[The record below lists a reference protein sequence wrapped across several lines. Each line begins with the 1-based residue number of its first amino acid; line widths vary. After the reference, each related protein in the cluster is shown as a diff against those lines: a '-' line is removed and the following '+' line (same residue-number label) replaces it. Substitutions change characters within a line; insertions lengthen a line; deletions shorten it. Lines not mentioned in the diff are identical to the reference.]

1 MISFPWDSIV
11 ERMEDG
17 YPIYDRAYSAQQ
29 WWDIY
34 KTFFSNGVF
43 ATPTRQF
50 EVSVDTGMLLQVM
63 PGYCNINGC
72 FGTEKS
78 TRNVAIN
85 LGRNLPRIDTVVL
98 RFDANVEARSIE
110 LFVIEGE
117 ESENPKRPALT
128 RTETVYELGLADVY
142 VGANATSLSD
152 TNITDTR
159 AETARCGYVN
169 PLFNVDTTGW
179 FNQVQIT
186 LQQMSDE
193 LKKQTDTAVKLAK
206 DILEGTVES
215 AFQNQLDDLRNTQ
228 EKFNDLTTGLNLILG
243 SRDFHI
249 GKTTNPEHNIR
260 TYDGFTN
267 PGQFDFYTDSD
278 GFTVAHKE
286 QTGLASDSVK
296 YLYSNMVYGIKAN
309 EPITISVEF
318 MIDDVSK
325 WDAKTL
331 LQIGQTGIAGL
342 NAATSL
348 GTRDFG
354 VPTPESGVW
363 YKGVYHLNVGA
374 LTDNNARLGI
384 SLLIGRNGSINF
396 RKLMVQ
402 RGSINNPIWAPA
414 PSELVLEPNNDETT
428 GINLLRGTRDFIIGS
443 TRFAS
448 GNSNFNVD
456 GFSNNNSFTFSKD
469 SEGYTVASKIGTTT
483 GTAYQMMNGFVCES
497 VSPGDA
503 FTFSFEFMVDD
514 LTNFND
520 VDIASMRLVDS
531 GAVTYDQVVYRT
543 STLGINSIEANKWY
557 KVVGHYYPTVSK
569 KNVFVCLTMR
579 TVGKTHI
586 NFRKALLNRE
596 VIVNPIWSPNPFDNM
611 NSSAELFSGTLPLTK
626 GGTGLT
632 SSPSMLVNLEST
644 SAQNVL
650 QSQPRPGVNGVLQPA
665 NGGTGQ
671 SSLQATRN
679 AMGLGNTLGAL
690 PVDKGGTGATDAATA
705 RKNLGVEQI
714 SALSAWP
721 VGSIYLSSDPTSPG
735 ELFGGTWTQLP
746 TGKVLQTGAS
756 FQAGGSTS
764 TSANH
769 SHSLGS
775 AYGKYEMNVNN
786 PKRMYYTWK
795 NTPSYSANYY
805 MNITDTIYSGGMS
818 LSTGMELGGSTSNA
832 ETTAGYPYQ
841 NVYAWRRTK

>member
-50 EVSVDTGMLLQVM
+50 EVSADMGMLLQVQ

-117 ESENPKRPALT
+117 ESESPKRPALT
-128 RTETVYELGLADVY
+128 RTETVYELGIADVY
-142 VGANATSLSD
+142 VGANATSLSN

-179 FNQVQIT
+179 FEQVQNT
-186 LQQMSDE
+186 LIQMSSE
-193 LKKQTDTAVKLAK
+193 LEKQTETAVQLAK

-215 AFQNQLDDLRNTQ
+215 AFQNQLNELNDRQD
-228 EKFNDLTTGLNLILG
+228 KFNDATTGLNLICG
-243 SRDFHI
+243 SRDFNL
-249 GKTTNPEHNIR
+249 GHNVYKGTI
-260 TYDGFTN
+260 
-267 PGQFDFYTDSD
+267 FYTD
-278 GFTVAHKE
+278 GFSNSPNFTIKKDEESGFAVASMLDNANSRGITSQVIPLKSNDTKFTISFE
-286 QTGLASDSVK
+286 IKCASNSTTSTNILQIRTFSSAGAQKNSFYVTSGLSGVNPIQANEWTSVK
-296 YLYSNMVYGIKAN
+296 YVYNHSIA
-309 EPITISVEF
+309 IS
-318 MIDDVSK
+318 DGDVIVV
-325 WDAKTL
+325 TL
-331 LQIGQTGIAGL
+331 LSIIG
-342 NAATSL
+342 NETS
-348 GTRDFG
+348 
-354 VPTPESGVW
+354 
-363 YKGVYHLNVGA
+363 
-374 LTDNNARLGI
+374 
-384 SLLIGRNGSINF
+384 F

-402 RGSINNPIWAPA
+402 RGLINNPIWAPA
-414 PSELVLEPNNDETT
+414 PGELVLEPNNDMTT
-428 GINLLRGTRDFIIGS
+428 GINLLRGTRDFTVGKTNLQQNRYDDGWNIIG
-443 TRFAS
+443 TIPKLS
-448 GNSNFNVD
+448 GD
-456 GFSNNNSFTFSKD
+456 GFYYFESSSTSQSAYSSK
-469 SEGYTVASKIGTTT
+469 GFQIT
-483 GTAYQMMNGFVCES
+483 GNQ
-497 VSPGDA
+497 
-503 FTFSFEFMVDD
+503 D
-514 LTNFND
+514 LTVSLEVMFTNT
-520 VDIASMRLVDS
+520 S
-531 GAVTYDQVVYRT
+531 GLTSSTKIFELAAYERT
-543 STLGINSIEANKWY
+543 SFSGTLAGRIWPYTLADAGIDISDIKPNEWY
-557 KVVGHYYPTVSK
+557 KVVISQQNTYDFTDGAVSVLLRNFSNVAGSICYK
-569 KNVFVCLTMR
+569 KVCVQ
-579 TVGKTHI
+579 VGS
-586 NFRKALLNRE
+586 
-596 VIVNPIWSPNPFDNM
+596 IVNPIWSPSPFDNM
-611 NSSAELFSGTLPLTK
+611 NSSAELFSGILPLAK

-632 SSPSMLVNLEST
+632 SSPSMLVNLAST

-775 AYGKYEMNVNN
+775 AYGKFEMNVDN

-795 NTPSYSANYY
+795 NSPSYSANYY
-805 MNITDTIYSGGMS
+805 MNITDTIYSGGKS
-818 LSTGMELGGSTSNA
+818 LSTGMEIGGSTNNA